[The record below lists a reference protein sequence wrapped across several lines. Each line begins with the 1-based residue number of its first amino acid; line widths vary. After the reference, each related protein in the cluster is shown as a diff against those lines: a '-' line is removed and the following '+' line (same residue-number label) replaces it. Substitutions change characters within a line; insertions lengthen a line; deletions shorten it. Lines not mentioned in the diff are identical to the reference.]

1 MKISA
6 ILSDYD
12 GTLAP
17 EDVTRE
23 ASRVPKDIQDALLR
37 LSSSV
42 PIGIV
47 TSKDIGF
54 IRPRT
59 AFARA
64 WSCVSGIETVLS
76 DGRVFATPVNGLHEA
91 LQYVKQNNSGLTLEL
106 KRSTTGDVLGFSLD
120 WRTAA
125 PPAAEYI
132 RTTIE
137 ALTRMGLTVVYDPT
151 RPYVDFFGAKPDK
164 GRAVRELKK
173 LLGVSGHVLFMGNS
187 ITDNPAFEEADLA
200 ICVAH
205 GQELKELKCG
215 FMLRPDELGGFL
227 QSLADDTLSLDLRTL
242 TRK

>member
-1 MKISA
+1 LKISA
-6 ILSDYD
+6 IFSDYD

-17 EDVTRE
+17 EDVSRE
-23 ASRVPKDIQDALLR
+23 ASRVPKDVRDALLR

-42 PIGIV
+42 PIAIV
-47 TSKDIGF
+47 TSKDIDF

-64 WSCVSGIETVLS
+64 WSCVSGLETVLS
-76 DGRVFATPVNGLHEA
+76 DGRVFVTPAKDLSEA
-91 LQYVKQNNSGLTLEL
+91 LQYVQRHDNSGLTLEL

-120 WRTAA
+120 WRKAA
-125 PPAAEYI
+125 PLGEYVMK
-132 RTTIE
+132 TME

-173 LLGVSGHVLFMGNS
+173 LLGVSGNVLFMGNS
-187 ITDNPAFEEADLA
+187 ITDNPAFEEADVA

-205 GQELKELKCG
+205 GEQIKELKCG
-215 FMLRPDELGGFL
+215 FTLRQDELGGFL
-227 QSLADDTLSLDLRTL
+227 RSLADDESSLDLRSL
-242 TRK
+242 KRR